1 LIRTEPRSAVV
12 AIFLVAVALLAPA
25 CSRRPPVLEPLVEL
39 DSRTPVVMIP
49 GITGS
54 KLRDRETG
62 KVVWGNSRSI
72 FAPRDGGR
80 ALMLPIG
87 AEEDRLEAFAPILK
101 FTLLGIWRVDIYRP
115 IQRMM
120 LANGYTL
127 GDLAAPR
134 PGEDFFFFPYDWRQG
149 NVRAARELV
158 DRLEALRV
166 ARGEEVLHVN
176 LVCQSNAARIARYL
190 VKYGAGSL
198 DEAERGT
205 ASRPPRIAVDKI
217 ILLGTANGGALRTL
231 DDLHG
236 GKRYVAGIGR
246 KLRPE
251 SIFTMWSLYE
261 ALPFYRDD
269 FFFDAENRILD
280 ARLSDAFDWQR
291 YGWAIF
297 SEEASRRA
305 DRAERPELFGDRAER
320 LTFVAE
326 ALERARRLHRL
337 LIADVDGFGP
347 TAYYSIQNDSR
358 PTPSRALLTPDGDG
372 WKTRIQFGG
381 RKSDRRPLAQEP
393 GDGHATLE
401 SQLRL
406 SPQEAEALAH
416 EPVYVSY
423 EHRKIVIDPETLR
436 WLLEFL
442 LD

>member
-1 LIRTEPRSAVV
+1 VIRTQPGSAVV
-12 AIFLVAVALLAPA
+12 AMLLVAVVLLAPA
-25 CSRRPPVLEPLVEL
+25 CSRRPPVLEPLL
-39 DSRTPVVMIP
+39 DLDVRTPVVMIP

-72 FAPRDGGR
+72 FSPRDGGR
-80 ALMLPIG
+80 ALTLPIG
-87 AEEDRLEAFAPILK
+87 AEEDRIEAFAPILE
-101 FTLLGIWRVDIYRP
+101 FSLFGILKVDIYRS

-149 NVRAARELV
+149 NVRAAGELV

-166 ARGEEVLHVN
+166 ARGEEVLHVT
-176 LVCQSNAARIARYL
+176 LVCQSNAARIARYV

-205 ASRPPRIAVDKI
+205 ASRPPRIAIDKI

-231 DDLHG
+231 DDLHE

-251 SIFTMWSLYE
+251 AIFTMWSLYE
-261 ALPFYRDD
+261 ALPFYRND
-269 FFFDAENRILD
+269 FFFDEENRVLD
-280 ARLSDAFDWQR
+280 ARLSEASDWKH
-291 YGWAIF
+291 YGWSIF
-297 SEEASRRA
+297 SAEASRRA
-305 DRAERPELFGDRAER
+305 DRAERPELFGDDDQR
-320 LTFVAE
+320 LAFVAE
-326 ALERARRLHRL
+326 ALDRARRLHRL
-337 LIADVDGFGP
+337 LLEDVEGFGP

-372 WKTRIQFGG
+372 WKTRVQFPG

-393 GDGHATLE
+393 GDGHATVE

-406 SPQEAEALAH
+406 SPQELAALAH

-423 EHRKIVIDPETLR
+423 EHRKIVIDPETLH
-436 WLLEFL
+436 WILEFL